1 MSFLQSRP
9 PGARCLPRL
18 FSLYPL
24 ELAIQ
29 KAFKFV
35 GVGMNLEPKKF
46 QEKSLYFTSLGCSKN
61 LVDSQV
67 MLGHLKLDGFKIA
80 TAPED
85 AEVIIVNTCSFV
97 EAAKVESIETVL
109 DLATYKEDGKCQA
122 LVMSGCMAQR
132 YAGELEAEMPEI
144 DMFIGTGEYHK
155 IVPLLKA
162 MEDGKL
168 EKKSFVEIPKF
179 IHTEFDPRLNTSPF
193 YMAWLKI
200 SEGCNRNCTFC
211 IIPTLRG
218 KLRSRTIDSLVAEAE
233 ALAKTGVRELNL
245 ISQDFSDYGVDLEGG
260 GKKDGKNPM
269 IYELLSRLEK
279 VEGIDW
285 VRVFYFYPDDLTE
298 DVMDLMAS
306 SNKITKYLDM
316 PVQHFADGVL
326 KRMNRRATEELIHQK
341 IDTLRSKIPG
351 IVLRTSIIVGFPGET
366 EEDFQA
372 LLNGIKKARFNHLGV
387 FKYSD
392 EEGTPAVR
400 LKNKVPQEVID
411 ERFEQLYEAQKEI
424 ARELNQEYLGKIIDV
439 LVEGQHEETDLLLQ
453 GRHSGQAPDI
463 DGKVIIND
471 GFAKAGD
478 IVKVEITDV
487 LDYDLVGRII
497 TA

>member
-1 MSFLQSRP
+1 
-9 PGARCLPRL
+9 
-18 FSLYPL
+18 
-24 ELAIQ
+24 
-29 KAFKFV
+29 
-35 GVGMNLEPKKF
+35 MNIEPKKF

-67 MLGHLKLDGFKIA
+67 MLGHLKLDGFTLAKE
-80 TAPED
+80 PEN

-97 EAAKVESIETVL
+97 EAAKMESIETVL
-109 DLATYKEDGKCQA
+109 DLANYKQEGKCQA

-132 YAGELEAEMPEI
+132 YSSDLEKEMPEI

-155 IVPLLKA
+155 IVPLLRA
-162 MEDGKL
+162 MEEGKL

-218 KLRSRTIDSLVAEAE
+218 KLRSRSIDSLVAEATQ
-233 ALAKTGVRELNL
+233 LAATGVRELNL
-245 ISQDFSDYGVDLEGG
+245 ISQDFSDYGIDLDGG
-260 GKKDGKNPM
+260 GKLEGKNPM

-279 VEGIDW
+279 VEDIDW
-285 VRVFYFYPDDLTE
+285 IRVFYFYPDDLTE
-298 DVMDLMAS
+298 DVMDLMAKS
-306 SNKITKYLDM
+306 TKITKYLDM
-316 PVQHFADGVL
+316 PIQHFADGVL
-326 KRMNRRATEELIHQK
+326 KRMNRRVTGDIIHQK
-341 IDTLRSKIPG
+341 IKTLRSKIPG
-351 IVLRTSIIVGFPGET
+351 IVLRTSVIVGFPGES
-366 EEDFQA
+366 EEDFET
-372 LLNGIKKARFNHLGV
+372 LLEGIKTAKFNHLGV

-400 LKNKVPQEVID
+400 LKNKVSEKIIE
-411 ERFEQLYEAQKEI
+411 ERFEKIYEAQREI
-424 ARELNQEYLGKIIDV
+424 ARELNQNYLGQMIDV
-439 LVEGQHEETDLLLQ
+439 LIEGPHEETELLLQ
-453 GRHSGQAPDI
+453 GRHAGQAPDI

-471 GFAKAGD
+471 GFAKAGE
-478 IVKVEITDV
+478 IVKVEITEV

-497 TA
+497 QPQ

>member
-1 MSFLQSRP
+1 
-9 PGARCLPRL
+9 
-18 FSLYPL
+18 
-24 ELAIQ
+24 
-29 KAFKFV
+29 
-35 GVGMNLEPKKF
+35 MNLEPKKF

-97 EAAKVESIETVL
+97 EAAKIESIETVL
-109 DLATYKEDGKCQA
+109 DLATYKDEGKCQA

-155 IVPLLKA
+155 IVPLLRA

-218 KLRSRTIDSLVAEAE
+218 KLRSRTVDSLVVEAE

-245 ISQDFSDYGVDLEGG
+245 ISQDFSDYGVDLAGG

-298 DVMDLMAS
+298 DVMDLMAKS
-306 SNKITKYLDM
+306 TKITKYLDM

-326 KRMNRRATEELIHQK
+326 KRMNRRATEELIHSK
-341 IDTLRSKIPG
+341 IATLRSKIPG

-392 EEGTPAVR
+392 EEGTPAIR
-400 LKNKVPQEVID
+400 LKDKVSQDVID

-424 ARELNQEYLGKIIDV
+424 ARELNQEFLGKTIEV
-439 LVEGQHEETDLLLQ
+439 LVEGQHDETELLLQ
-453 GRHSGQAPDI
+453 GRHAGQAPDI

-471 GFAKAGD
+471 GIAKAGD

-487 LDYDLVGRII
+487 LDYDLVGRIV

>member
-1 MSFLQSRP
+1 MDTQTQQ
-9 PGARCLPRL
+9 
-18 FSLYPL
+18 FS
-24 ELAIQ
+24 
-29 KAFKFV
+29 
-35 GVGMNLEPKKF
+35 
-46 QEKSLYFTSLGCSKN
+46 EKSLYFTSLGCSKN

-67 MLGHLKLDGFKIA
+67 MLGHLGLDGFSIA
-80 TAPED
+80 QEPEN

-109 DLATYKEDGKCQA
+109 DLADFKDPEVGNCKA

-132 YAGELEAEMPEI
+132 YYGELEKEMPEV

-162 MEDGKL
+162 FEEGKL

-179 IHTEFDPRLNTSPF
+179 IHTEFDPRLNTSPG

-218 KLRSRTIDSLVAEAE
+218 RLRSRSIESLVTEAK
-233 ALAKTGVRELNL
+233 ALTESGGKELNL
-245 ISQDFSDYGVDLEGG
+245 ISQDFSDYGSDFEGFSRQ
-260 GKKDGKNPM
+260 DNKNPV
-269 IYELLSRLEK
+269 IYNMLKSLQDESHAEW
-279 VEGIDW
+279 I
-285 VRVFYFYPDDLTE
+285 RVFYFYPDDLTE

-306 SNKITKYLDM
+306 SDKICKYLDM
-316 PVQHFADGVL
+316 PIQHFSSAVL
-326 KRMNRRATEELIHQK
+326 RRMNRKATNELIHEK
-341 IDTLRSKIPG
+341 IEKLRSKIPG
-351 IVLRTSIIVGFPGET
+351 IVLRTSVIVGFPGET
-366 EEDFQA
+366 EEDFEM
-372 LLNGIKKARFNHLGV
+372 LIEGVKKARFNHLGV

-392 EEGTPAVR
+392 EEGTPALR

-411 ERFEQLYEAQKEI
+411 ERFERLYEVQKEI
-424 ARELNQEYLGKIIDV
+424 ARELNQGYLGQTIDV
-439 LVEGQHEETDLLLQ
+439 LVEGVHEETELLLQ
-453 GRHSGQAPDI
+453 GRHQGQAPDI

-471 GFAKAGD
+471 GMAKAGE

-487 LDYDLVGRII
+487 LDYDLVGRILS
-497 TA
+497 

>member
-1 MSFLQSRP
+1 
-9 PGARCLPRL
+9 
-18 FSLYPL
+18 
-24 ELAIQ
+24 
-29 KAFKFV
+29 
-35 GVGMNLEPKKF
+35 MNTETKKF

-80 TAPED
+80 QEPED

-97 EAAKVESIETVL
+97 EAAKIESIETVL
-109 DLATYKEDGKCQA
+109 DLATYKDEGKCQA

-132 YAGELEAEMPEI
+132 YANELEDEMPEI

-162 MEDGKL
+162 MEEGKL
-168 EKKSFVEIPKF
+168 EKKSFVEIPRF

-218 KLRSRTIDSLVAEAE
+218 KLRSRTVDSLVKEAE
-233 ALAKTGVRELNL
+233 QLAATGVRELNL

-260 GKKDGKNPM
+260 GKKEGKNPM

-285 VRVFYFYPDDLTE
+285 VRIFYFYPDDLTE
-298 DVMDLMAS
+298 DVMDLMAKS
-306 SNKITKYLDM
+306 SKITKYLDM

-326 KRMNRRATEELIHQK
+326 KRMNRRATNELIHQK
-341 IDTLRSKIPG
+341 ITTLRSKIPG

-366 EEDFQA
+366 EEDFET
-372 LLNGIKKARFNHLGV
+372 LLAGIKKARFNHLGV

-400 LKNKVPQEVID
+400 LKDKVPQELIE
-411 ERFEQLYEAQKEI
+411 ERFELLYEAQKEI
-424 ARELNQEYLGKIIDV
+424 ARELNQEYLGKIIEV
-439 LVEGQHEETDLLLQ
+439 LIEGTHEETELLLQ
-453 GRHSGQAPDI
+453 GRHAGQAPDI

-471 GFAKAGD
+471 GLARPGE
-478 IVKVEITDV
+478 IVKVEITEV
-487 LDYDLVGRII
+487 LDYDLVGRIVK
-497 TA
+497 

>member
-1 MSFLQSRP
+1 MD
-9 PGARCLPRL
+9 
-18 FSLYPL
+18 
-24 ELAIQ
+24 IM
-29 KAFKFV
+29 V
-35 GVGMNLEPKKF
+35 KKF
-46 QEKSLYFTSLGCSKN
+46 EEKSLYFTSLGCSKN

-80 TAPED
+80 NAPEE

-109 DLATYKEDGKCQA
+109 DLANYKEEGKCKA

-132 YAGELEAEMPEI
+132 YSNELENEMPEV

-155 IVPLLKA
+155 IVPLLRA
-162 MEDGKL
+162 MEEGKL
-168 EKKSFVEIPKF
+168 EKKSFVEIPRY

-218 KLRSRTIDSLVAEAE
+218 KLRSRSVESLVKEAQQ
-233 ALAKTGVRELNL
+233 LASSGVRELNL

-260 GKKDGKNPM
+260 GKRDGKNPM
-269 IYELLSRLEK
+269 IYELLSRLEG

-285 VRVFYFYPDDLTE
+285 IRVFYFYPDDFTE
-298 DVMDLMAS
+298 DVMDLMANS
-306 SNKITKYLDM
+306 KKITKYLDM

-400 LKNKVPQEVID
+400 LKNKVPQEIID

-424 ARELNQEYLGKIIDV
+424 ARELNHEYLGKTIEV
-439 LVEGQHEETDLLLQ
+439 LVEGVHEETDLLLQ
-453 GRHSGQAPDI
+453 GRHAGQAPDI

-471 GFAKAGD
+471 GIAKAGD
-478 IVKVEITDV
+478 IVRVEITDV
-487 LDYDLVGRII
+487 LDYDLVGRIVQ
-497 TA
+497 